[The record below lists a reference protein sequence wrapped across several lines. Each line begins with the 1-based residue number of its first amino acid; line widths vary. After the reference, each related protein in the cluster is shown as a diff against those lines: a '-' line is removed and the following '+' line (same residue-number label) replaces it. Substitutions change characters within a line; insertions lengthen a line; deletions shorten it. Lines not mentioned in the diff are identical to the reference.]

1 MMNILKKLSMLIRR
15 KQAETMMCRVR
26 EQKLTYLSEK
36 KIQTLINLVLNAES
50 NDIPGVIIEAG

>member
-1 MMNILKKLSMLIRR
+1 MLIRR